1 MVVIRRHEVLGRT
14 GHFQALAAVLQIHK
28 GRQGRRGTVFRTE
41 EDIHLVPFAVVAEP
55 GKTGI
60 IVILSPPV
68 GPEHVA
74 EHVSVVA
81 GQVQAA
87 RHIQG
92 VATIRQGR
100 IQHAVGIVHLLP
112 DNEIT
117 RIGRLYPDSKGFR
130 HRIIHIILEIAVTL
144 GEIERGAPGQLAREP
159 VGIVGLQMM
168 LAVVIRLII
177 IIELIPQRIVV
188 GSGGIIGPVLF
199 HLLAGN
205 AQPGNAGVLL
215 AHEPGQA
222 EGIVLPHLPHH
233 GQGRLDIRFRIA
245 DVAFCVAARISALR
259 VPSARKQS
267 GTGRCGGDKGSER
280 SEGQFHPSGR
290 FRSHRSGAH
299 VDARAEGTRPIGRC
313 AQTALHLHGGKQGGQ
328 RRDVHP
334 ENLLRLGIVQRD
346 AVQGNVDL
354 RPL

>member
-1 MVVIRRHEVLGRT
+1 
-14 GHFQALAAVLQIHK
+14 
-28 GRQGRRGTVFRTE
+28 
-41 EDIHLVPFAVVAEP
+41 
-55 GKTGI
+55 
-60 IVILSPPV
+60 
-68 GPEHVA
+68 
-74 EHVSVVA
+74 
-81 GQVQAA
+81 
-87 RHIQG
+87 
-92 VATIRQGR
+92 
-100 IQHAVGIVHLLP
+100 
-112 DNEIT
+112 
-117 RIGRLYPDSKGFR
+117 
-130 HRIIHIILEIAVTL
+130 
-144 GEIERGAPGQLAREP
+144 
-159 VGIVGLQMM
+159 M

-188 GSGGIIGPVLF
+188 GSGGIIGPVLL
-199 HLLAGN
+199 HLLAGD
-205 AQPGNAGVLL
+205 AQPGNSR
-215 AHEPGQA
+215 
-222 EGIVLPHLPHH
+222 H

-280 SEGQFHPSGR
+280 SEGQFHSSGR
-290 FRSHRSGAH
+290 FRTHRSGAH
-299 VDARAEGTRPIGRC
+299 VDARAEGTRPVGRC